1 MMYLWFCAFDSSL
14 YNSSMCPHEIV
25 KCLRQNAWTNKYFVH
40 SIAARLFSTCIWI
53 INCNPLASLDV
64 NLRDG
69 LTLHRQRDDIAFA
82 TGDGAVLTLHTIA
95 FSPHNANHYTHI
107 QEAAFRAVYF
117 CHNMKLQEGEC
128 QAAWFS
134 KYRSRPRQSRR
145 WAHNCQSLWK
155 SGGKRQESTHKPA
168 DAGCIILYGGAPQHV
183 YTHSARQLWAS
194 WACLCLCFS

>member
-1 MMYLWFCAFDSSL
+1 MYLWFCAFDSIAYLICQFVHMKLFST
-14 YNSSMCPHEIV
+14 
-25 KCLRQNAWTNKYFVH
+25 KCLDKKDFVH
-40 SIAARLFSTCIWI
+40 SIAFELFSTCIWI
-53 INCNPLASLDV
+53 IHCNLLDV

-82 TGDGAVLTLHTIA
+82 TGDGAMLTLHTIA
-95 FSPHNANHYTHI
+95 LSPHNANHYTHI

-117 CHNMKLQEGEC
+117 CHNMNLQEGEC

-194 WACLCLCFS
+194 RACLCLCFS